1 MRALLV
7 VNPKATTTSE
17 RSRDVLVRALR
28 SEVDLRV
35 ELTRRRGHGAD
46 LARQAVAQ
54 GLDVVVA
61 LGGDGTV
68 NEVINGLLTATAEG
82 RGAAADRVGA
92 ATRVSPTD
100 VAGAPGEAGTADR
113 KHARRMMPAIAVVPG
128 GSTNVFARA
137 LGLPKDAVEATG
149 AILEAM
155 HDGRAR
161 SVGLGKADGRYFT
174 FCAGFGLDA
183 EVVRKVERARLRGKA
198 STPGLYIRSTI
209 AQFFL
214 DTERRVPLITL
225 ERPGED
231 AEVDL
236 ASVVVQNTAPW
247 TYIGNRA
254 VTACPDA
261 SFDTGLDLMAMRALH
276 IPATAL
282 AVTQILTGR
291 RRRPDG
297 RQTMTLH
304 DLSAFTVSSARP
316 LAFQVDGDYLGE
328 RTKVTFSAVPDAVRV
343 FC

>member
-28 SEVDLRV
+28 TEVDLRV
-35 ELTRRRGHGAD
+35 EVTRRRGHGAE

-68 NEVINGLLTATAEG
+68 NEIVNGLLNATAQVRNG
-82 RGAAADRVGA
+82 GADRVGA
-92 ATRVSPTD
+92 AKGGT
-100 VAGAPGEAGTADR
+100 AGTADR
-113 KHARRMMPAIAVVPG
+113 RPGSGATLPAIAVVPG

-137 LGLPKDAVEATG
+137 LGSPRDPIEATG

-155 HDGRAR
+155 HAGRAR
-161 SVGLGKADGRYFT
+161 SVGLGRADGRFFT

-198 STPGLYIRSTI
+198 STPALYIRSTV

-214 DTERRVPLITL
+214 ETERRVPLITL

-236 ASVVVQNTAPW
+236 ATVVVQNTAPW
-247 TYIGNRA
+247 TYIGSRA

-261 SFDTGLDLMAMRALH
+261 SFDTGLDVMAMRALH
-276 IPATAL
+276 IPATAV
-282 AVTQILTGR
+282 AVTRILTGR
-291 RRRPDG
+291 RPKPNA
-297 RQTMTLH
+297 RQMMTLH
-304 DLSAFTVSSARP
+304 DLSAFTLSSTRP

-328 RTKVTFSAVPDAVRV
+328 RTKVTFAAVPDAIRV

>member
-28 SEVDLRV
+28 TEIDLRV
-35 ELTRRRGHGAD
+35 EITRRRGHGAD
-46 LARQAVAQ
+46 LARQAVAE

-68 NEVINGLLTATAEG
+68 NEVVNGLLTAGSDGKG
-82 RGAAADRVGA
+82 RAGGKGGAVGGSSS
-92 ATRVSPTD
+92 TS
-100 VAGAPGEAGTADR
+100 GTADR
-113 KHARRMMPAIAVVPG
+113 NSSRRASLPALAVVPG

-137 LGLPKDAVEATG
+137 LGLPREAVEATG

-155 HDGRAR
+155 DQGRTR

-183 EVVRKVERARLRGKA
+183 EVVRKVERARLRGKV
-198 STPGLYIRSTI
+198 STPGLYIRSTVT
-209 AQFFL
+209 QFFL
-214 DTERRVPLITL
+214 ETERRVPLITL

-231 AEVDL
+231 AEIDL
-236 ASVVVQNTAPW
+236 ATVVVQNTAPW

-254 VTACPDA
+254 VNACPEA
-261 SFDTGLDLMAMRALH
+261 SFDSGLDLLAMRALH
-276 IPATAL
+276 VPATAL
-282 AVTQILTGR
+282 VVTKILTGR
-291 RRRPDG
+291 RPKPHG
-297 RQTMTLH
+297 RQMMTLH
-304 DLSAFTVSSARP
+304 DLSAFTLTSARP

-328 RTKVTFSAVPDAVRV
+328 RTKVAFTALPDAVRV